1 MSYNSI
7 LADLTEGLQDAGRK
21 NFSVADS
28 DEAMENIAKPIAKAV
43 YDGIDFTV
51 KGSATVSQINALH
64 GMEAGDS
71 WAVKD
76 SGTIANP
83 DGSLVVVTAGDI
95 VRWDGEKWS
104 VFLHIDLSGYVTDEE
119 LAAAVAAEASLRNGA
134 DAEIINSLEDETTAR
149 RLGDEL
155 LAMQIEEASAQTDWD
170 QGDASKKDYLKNKPT
185 PITEADINAL
195 FI

>member
-1 MSYNSI
+1 MSYGSI

-43 YDGIDFTV
+43 YDGVDFTV

-83 DGSLVVVTAGDI
+83 DGSSVGVTAGDI

-119 LAAAVAAEASLRNGA
+119 LAAAIALEVTARQSA
-134 DAEIINSLEDETTAR
+134 DAALGRRIDQIPVIEVDPGLDPESANPVENRAVTNAMNGKQDQLTEMTDQEVECLIGSL
-149 RLGDEL
+149 
-155 LAMQIEEASAQTDWD
+155 Q
-170 QGDASKKDYLKNKPT
+170 
-185 PITEADINAL
+185 
-195 FI
+195 

>member
-1 MSYNSI
+1 MSYGSI

-43 YDGIDFTV
+43 YDGVDFTV

-83 DGSLVVVTAGDI
+83 DGSSVGVTAGDI

-119 LAAAVAAEASLRNGA
+119 LAAAIALEVTARQSA
-134 DAEIINSLEDETTAR
+134 DAALGRRIDQIPVIEVDPGLDPESANPAENRAVTNAMNGKQDQLTEMTDQEVECLIGSL
-149 RLGDEL
+149 
-155 LAMQIEEASAQTDWD
+155 Q
-170 QGDASKKDYLKNKPT
+170 
-185 PITEADINAL
+185 
-195 FI
+195 

>member
-1 MSYNSI
+1 MSYGSI

-43 YDGIDFTV
+43 YDGVDFTV

-83 DGSLVVVTAGDI
+83 DGSSVGVTAGDI

-119 LAAAVAAEASLRNGA
+119 LAAAIALEVTARQSA
-134 DAEIINSLEDETTAR
+134 DAALGRRIDQIPVIEVDPGLDPESANPVENRAVTNAMNGKQDKLTEMTDQEVEDLIGSL
-149 RLGDEL
+149 
-155 LAMQIEEASAQTDWD
+155 Q
-170 QGDASKKDYLKNKPT
+170 
-185 PITEADINAL
+185 
-195 FI
+195 

>member
-1 MSYNSI
+1 MSYGSI

-43 YDGIDFTV
+43 YDGVDFTV

-83 DGSLVVVTAGDI
+83 DGSSVGVTAGDI

-119 LAAAVAAEASLRNGA
+119 LAAAIALEVTARQSA
-134 DAEIINSLEDETTAR
+134 DAALGRRIDQIPVIEVDPGLDPESANPVENRAVTNAMNGKQDQLTEMTDQEVEYLIGSL
-149 RLGDEL
+149 
-155 LAMQIEEASAQTDWD
+155 Q
-170 QGDASKKDYLKNKPT
+170 
-185 PITEADINAL
+185 
-195 FI
+195 

>member
-1 MSYNSI
+1 MSYGSI

-43 YDGIDFTV
+43 YDVVDFTV

-83 DGSLVVVTAGDI
+83 DGSSVGVTAGDI

-119 LAAAVAAEASLRNGA
+119 LAAAIALEVTARQSA
-134 DAEIINSLEDETTAR
+134 DAALGR
-149 RLGDEL
+149 RID
-155 LAMQIEEASAQTDWD
+155 QIPVIEVDPGLDPESANPVENRAVT
-170 QGDASKKDYLKNKPT
+170 
-185 PITEADINAL
+185 NAL
-195 FI
+195 NGKQDQLTEMTDQEVEDLIGSLQ

>member
-1 MSYNSI
+1 MSYGSI

-43 YDGIDFTV
+43 YDGVDFTV

-83 DGSLVVVTAGDI
+83 DGSSVGVTAGDI

-119 LAAAVAAEASLRNGA
+119 LAAAIALEVTARQSA
-134 DAEIINSLEDETTAR
+134 DAALGRRIDQIPVIEVDPGLDPESANPVENQAVTNAMNGKQDQLTEMTDQEVEDLIGSL
-149 RLGDEL
+149 
-155 LAMQIEEASAQTDWD
+155 Q
-170 QGDASKKDYLKNKPT
+170 
-185 PITEADINAL
+185 
-195 FI
+195 

>member
-1 MSYNSI
+1 MSYGSI

-43 YDGIDFTV
+43 YDGVDFTV
-51 KGSATVSQINALH
+51 KGSATISQINALH

-83 DGSLVVVTAGDI
+83 DGSSVGVTAGDI

-119 LAAAVAAEASLRNGA
+119 LAAAIALEVTARQSA
-134 DAEIINSLEDETTAR
+134 DAALGRRIDQIPVIEVDPGLDPESANPVENRAVTNAMNGKQDQLTEMTDQEVEYLIGSL
-149 RLGDEL
+149 
-155 LAMQIEEASAQTDWD
+155 Q
-170 QGDASKKDYLKNKPT
+170 
-185 PITEADINAL
+185 
-195 FI
+195 